1 MSIGSAD
8 GPTLVTSTWMRL
20 KDKEETKV
28 KVKIEV
34 QPVVAKIVSDDD
46 SFSTPFS
53 SEVLIFPRT
62 GLESASIEKKMEVWE
77 NFQYDWAVGEF
88 TGELSRVRKR
98 QAAARR
104 QQDRRARLLEETG
117 FAQGCS
123 NAELKQKKKQK
134 LDERSSL
141 TGLTINSLLPLP
153 RQ

>member
-1 MSIGSAD
+1 MSIGSAE
-8 GPTLVTSTWMRL
+8 GPAQTTSTWMRL
-20 KDKEETKV
+20 KDKDETKV

-34 QPVVAKIVSDDD
+34 QPVKAKIISDDD
-46 SFSTPFS
+46 TFSSPFST
-53 SEVLIFPRT
+53 EVLIFPRT
-62 GLESASIEKKMEVWE
+62 GLESASIDKKMEVWE
-77 NFQYDWAVGEF
+77 NFQYDLALDEF

-134 LDERSSL
+134 LEERSSL
-141 TGLTINSLLPLP
+141 ATLDFNISHALS
-153 RQ
+153 Q